1 MLLGRY
7 QVIVAIP
14 ALAFCLCAG
23 LESGHLTFGVWLY
36 ALAAVC
42 VYYYQL
48 ELFCF
53 SHIHTH
59 TYSLSP
65 EIAGVPQKLSIDKTA
80 QHTCNSEY
88 YFTDVQI

>member
-7 QVIVAIP
+7 HFIVAIP

-23 LESGHLTFGVWLY
+23 RESGHLTFGVWLY
-36 ALAAVC
+36 ALAVVC

-53 SHIHTH
+53 RTDLMYVHTH
-59 TYSLSP
+59 ILTLS
-65 EIAGVPQKLSIDKTA
+65 
-80 QHTCNSEY
+80 
-88 YFTDVQI
+88 